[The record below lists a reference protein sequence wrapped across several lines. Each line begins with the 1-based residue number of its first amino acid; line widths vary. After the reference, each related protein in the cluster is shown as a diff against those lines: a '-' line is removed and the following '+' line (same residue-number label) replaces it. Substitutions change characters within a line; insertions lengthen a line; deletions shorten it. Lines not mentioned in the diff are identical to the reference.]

1 MTLSRTVSSNGMAS
15 TSVRKANRSHGS
27 SSPMMSV
34 YDTIENSLVE
44 RYGVHFSE
52 EGEQKSRKFFSGL
65 CMKFGDEEVLEA
77 WDTAC
82 RKYDNPV
89 TALSKLGGILYNR
102 SLFSSFIEED

>member
-1 MTLSRTVSSNGMAS
+1 
-15 TSVRKANRSHGS
+15 
-27 SSPMMSV
+27 MSV
-34 YDTIENSLVE
+34 YDTIGNTLVE
-44 RYGVHFSE
+44 RYGVHFSGD
-52 EGEQKSRKFFSGL
+52 GEQKSREFFSKL
-65 CMKFGDEEVLEA
+65 CLKFGDKEVLEA

>member
-1 MTLSRTVSSNGMAS
+1 
-15 TSVRKANRSHGS
+15 
-27 SSPMMSV
+27 MSV
-34 YDTIENSLVE
+34 YETISNSLVE

-52 EGEQKSRKFFSGL
+52 EGEQKSLKFLAGL
-65 CMKFGDEEVLEA
+65 CSRFGDEEVLEA

-102 SLFSSFIEED
+102 SIFSSFLEEA

>member
-1 MTLSRTVSSNGMAS
+1 MNVYETIGDSLS
-15 TSVRKANRSHGS
+15 
-27 SSPMMSV
+27 
-34 YDTIENSLVE
+34 E

-77 WDTAC
+77 WDIAT
-82 RKYDNPV
+82 KHYDNPV

-102 SLFSSFIEED
+102 SLFSSFIEKV

>member
-1 MTLSRTVSSNGMAS
+1 
-15 TSVRKANRSHGS
+15 
-27 SSPMMSV
+27 MSV
-34 YDTIENSLVE
+34 YDTVSDSLVE
-44 RYGVHFSE
+44 RYGVHFRE
-52 EGEQKSRKFFSGL
+52 ESVGKSRKFFSGL